1 MLVLETLRITL
12 QNNTDDLVI
21 NLYSKVMNE
30 AITQGPHSR
39 ISMVERSKGF
49 LWVGN
54 FGLKGFFGSVIYARI
69 FGGFPKGKD
78 FYGHCFLEQCLV

>member
-21 NLYSKVMNE
+21 NLYSTVMNE
-30 AITQGPHSR
+30 AITQGAHSR

-54 FGLKGFFGSVIYARI
+54 FGLKGFFWICDLCQDFLGL
-69 FGGFPKGKD
+69 PKR
-78 FYGHCFLEQCLV
+78 